1 MTATRCE
8 LCDLPLDQCEHGRP
22 TPAVR
27 FSHLLEVSPTH
38 VAHFPGCPHK
48 GDDPDFSRWGLIT
61 RDPATA
67 WQALGNGESVQAD
80 GGDQPDLIANSRCQT
95 CDYHGAWL

>member
-1 MTATRCE
+1 MTASRCE

-22 TPAVR
+22 TPKSVAPR
-27 FSHLLEVSPTH
+27 SLEVSPTQM
-38 VAHFPGCPHK
+38 AHYPGCPHK

-61 RDPATA
+61 RDTALA
-67 WQALGNGESVQAD
+67 WQALCNGEPVPAD
-80 GGDQPDLIANSRCQT
+80 GGEQPSLVATSRCQT